1 MHRERGANASSAT
14 DAPLPEST
22 EWMNALV
29 QTIWKQLNPDLFI
42 ALTDTIED
50 VIQASLPG
58 FVDAVKI
65 ADFSLGK
72 NALRIVSMRGLP
84 VSLIVLFDIF

>member
-1 MHRERGANASSAT
+1 
-14 DAPLPEST
+14 
-22 EWMNALV
+22 MNALV
-29 QTIWKQLNPDLFI
+29 QTVWKQLNPDLFI

-72 NALRIVSMRGLP
+72 DALRIVSMRGLP
-84 VSLIVLFDIF
+84 VRLFVWSSIRYVN